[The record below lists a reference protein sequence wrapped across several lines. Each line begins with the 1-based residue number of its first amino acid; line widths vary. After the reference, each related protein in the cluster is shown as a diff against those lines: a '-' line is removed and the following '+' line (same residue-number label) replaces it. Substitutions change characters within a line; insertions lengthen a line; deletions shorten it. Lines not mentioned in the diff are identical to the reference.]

1 MDESGVKMMFAQGYD
16 CSQIVLSEVADEL
29 EITKEE
35 AFGIASGLGI
45 GLCRGSICGAA
56 LGAVVALGIRY
67 GNLTPGDM
75 TSKSTVFSK
84 REEFLKRFEEMNGRL
99 LCEDLLQTKV
109 NSLEE
114 MIMKSAEGTYKNCPR
129 YCVNA
134 IAILKDML

>member
-1 MDESGVKMMFAQGYD
+1 MDESDVEMMFAQGYD

-56 LGAVVALGIRY
+56 LGAVVALGIKY
-67 GNLTPGDM
+67 GNLIPGDM

-84 REEFLKRFEEMNGRL
+84 REAPGDRKP
-99 LCEDLLQTKV
+99 
-109 NSLEE
+109 
-114 MIMKSAEGTYKNCPR
+114 I
-129 YCVNA
+129 
-134 IAILKDML
+134 